1 LLGVFVFGTLQAQNQ
16 YSQDQDFQDILET
29 ILEDSEDED
38 FDFDTFLE
46 LLENYNDTPLDLNKA
61 NKDDLLELRLISEKQ
76 VNALLEHRERVG
88 DLLNI
93 YELQAI
99 DFFDLETIQ
108 LLLPFVEVRGEIGDF
123 YLPFKDLLFSG
134 KKQVFIRH
142 QTILENQH
150 GYTIPDT
157 SDQSR
162 YLGNKHK
169 VYARFRYNYGT
180 RLSYGL
186 TMEKDAGEQ
195 FFKGAQKAGFD
206 YYSSHFYWA
215 DHGALKALVV
225 GDYEIK
231 LGQGLIMWSGFGFGK
246 SVYVAQVKKGGKQV
260 KPYTSVNEAKF
271 LRGAAVS
278 LEFKNLTLTTFGSYK
293 GLDAN
298 ISEIDTIQE
307 EVTSISSFQ
316 ESGFHRTESEIE
328 DKNAIKEAVAGAN
341 ITYGKRHYH
350 IGVTGTFAKYSA
362 SIEKDLSPY
371 NQFDFTSD
379 QLTNFGI
386 DYQYLW
392 RNLNFFGET
401 AGSGNGGMATI
412 NGLIASLHPK
422 VDLSVV
428 QRYFGRDYHSRF
440 ANVFSESSKI
450 RPNNERGVFV
460 GISLKPI
467 RYWKFEG
474 YFDIYQHPWLKF
486 QADAPSKGTDYMFQ
500 AVFKPSKK
508 FEMYGRVRSETKS
521 RNAVD
526 NQTSLDFLVDTR
538 KTSVRF
544 DLRYKLTKAI
554 TLKSRVELSYYDDG
568 INETQKGFMV
578 YQDFNFKSLNF
589 PLSVSTRFAIFDTDD
604 WDTRIYAYENEVLYQ
619 FSVPPYYG
627 RGTRFYVV
635 FKYHVW
641 RNIDVW
647 FRFAQTYFADQETI
661 GAGLTEIDGN
671 IKSEIKTQV
680 RFKF

>member
-1 LLGVFVFGTLQAQNQ
+1 
-16 YSQDQDFQDILET
+16 
-29 ILEDSEDED
+29 
-38 FDFDTFLE
+38 
-46 LLENYNDTPLDLNKA
+46 
-61 NKDDLLELRLISEKQ
+61 
-76 VNALLEHRERVG
+76 
-88 DLLNI
+88 
-93 YELQAI
+93 
-99 DFFDLETIQ
+99 
-108 LLLPFVEVRGEIGDF
+108 
-123 YLPFKDLLFSG
+123 
-134 KKQVFIRH
+134 
-142 QTILENQH
+142 
-150 GYTIPDT
+150 
-157 SDQSR
+157 
-162 YLGNKHK
+162 
-169 VYARFRYNYGT
+169 
-180 RLSYGL
+180 
-186 TMEKDAGEQ
+186 
-195 FFKGAQKAGFD
+195 
-206 YYSSHFYWA
+206 
-215 DHGALKALVV
+215 
-225 GDYEIK
+225 
-231 LGQGLIMWSGFGFGK
+231 
-246 SVYVAQVKKGGKQV
+246 
-260 KPYTSVNEAKF
+260 
-271 LRGAAVS
+271 
-278 LEFKNLTLTTFGSYK
+278 
-293 GLDAN
+293 
-298 ISEIDTIQE
+298 
-307 EVTSISSFQ
+307 
-316 ESGFHRTESEIE
+316 
-328 DKNAIKEAVAGAN
+328 
-341 ITYGKRHYH
+341 
-350 IGVTGTFAKYSA
+350 
-362 SIEKDLSPY
+362 
-371 NQFDFTSD
+371 
-379 QLTNFGI
+379 
-386 DYQYLW
+386 
-392 RNLNFFGET
+392 
-401 AGSGNGGMATI
+401 
-412 NGLIASLHPK
+412 
-422 VDLSVV
+422 
-428 QRYFGRDYHSRF
+428 
-440 ANVFSESSKI
+440 
-450 RPNNERGVFV
+450 V